1 MCEGL
6 EVKVFIQI
14 QKLSKQAVATK
25 LGMNKARECQPRKEQ
40 PQTEPWGSWALEN
53 NGPKE
58 EEEKQGQSWGHR
70 GDRSSKEAWQ
80 PWGLSGAGLSET
92 LHVGRHDCVE
102 NPSEYTKQ
110 NQKSLGA

>member
-1 MCEGL
+1 MGAAQGQSC
-6 EVKVFIQI
+6 VKAWRSSSFIQI

-70 GDRSSKEAWQ
+70 GDRSSKEAW
-80 PWGLSGAGLSET
+80 
-92 LHVGRHDCVE
+92 
-102 NPSEYTKQ
+102 
-110 NQKSLGA
+110 